1 MNLFQCIY
9 INPAINANLKLRYFL
24 TSIVPDAE
32 KFANAVRKHWG
43 IESMHWSLDT
53 TFNEDSRRVRKDN
66 APENLAI
73 LLKFAYNYIKNE
85 TTVKKSLG
93 KNGSERR

>member
-1 MNLFQCIY
+1 
-9 INPAINANLKLRYFL
+9 
-24 TSIVPDAE
+24 
-32 KFANAVRKHWG
+32 
-43 IESMHWSLDT
+43 MHWSLDT